1 MSSAPKTGLSRIPT
15 FGSRIPHAES
25 KPVIVSA
32 TGTIST
38 DSEITAKNIGN
49 RVRVGDKEGIL
60 RFVGE
65 VKFSKGVWCGIEL
78 STSAGKND
86 GFVNGIR
93 YFACPDRR
101 GLMAPLAK
109 VSLVNSNCETIENA
123 SGPYSM
129 LFINPRQGRNNEL
142 ERAVSHEELVHERI
156 SKKRD
161 TFSLSRH
168 EVTKKLHQNLNNTTL
183 IDKKCL
189 QQRTNLI
196 IPKSIEINKKRSNDT
211 IDLTKVESAAFESEN
226 KNSRKNEDIPKYFP
240 IDKACE
246 NLLKDSSSEVKRR
259 RTSNPKIQKLDALVL
274 RSLNENI
281 DKPSSLPQL
290 KCSRSSIDAFSIGV
304 FNSSTPEQSDAD
316 TTLKILR
323 LSGGKQDLNT
333 TANFEDDSS
342 KRDSLEFDESLGILT
357 PDEMCSQFLNSQLRS
372 PSLEEYDKNINDY
385 FSSTNSNKK
394 LDIDSPRDDSLGLI
408 DEKLLNLSMNKTK
421 PLNLDVTQ
429 IKDNK
434 EDVQSPNL
442 TDYSLGI
449 IDEHVFGNLTMK
461 TNTVNMELP
470 LDVEKSTL
478 NRLEQTPSPE
488 ELPLDPTNLTDYSLG
503 IIDEHALSNLTMKT
517 DTTVNMELPLDAEKS
532 ALTRME
538 QTPSPEELPL
548 DPTPIVECD
557 PKTEPSKSKTSNSFI
572 NSITSITS
580 LDTGYQGDGEMSR
593 PASRGADNSPLT
605 RRPLPRPQC
614 RRVDPM
620 TDSDFYTESD
630 ADNHE
635 ENHLRGDRRV
645 QIIDGTL
652 YGIDPQAAADIYV
665 NNRENMDSSGIFTD
679 IETNTRNEDD
689 FIRMEVPDVSP
700 SDTSSKT
707 ISENSQDNIQQI
719 IEKSAEKKAEQALS
733 KENPKKRNA
742 PSPGISSPSSFSSP
756 RHGAKDDNSAKKYKM
771 PKREVVSKVK
781 AMIDPPNEQNNE
793 KKTIKKPVGR
803 WDAVMSKIS
812 KNEQNKTNLKEVK
825 SKVFNAVNNNTVVP
839 QRKAV
844 TRSPGSQKNQNSKLS
859 PRLQSRLMN
868 TTKSKTTLTGRI
880 IPTKSSVGPQFT
892 RSTSAAALQNG
903 QKSTARKLNGDPSVS
918 PVALKSSRISTAVN
932 VVERRRIRNRP
943 NSGPSPKTIAGINL
957 ESSIHSSLSDVSAA
971 TLPPTNKSIGS
982 AKKRAD
988 VVQVTQVL
996 TANKLPARAQQNTAA
1011 ENKKNATLHSS
1022 PTTDP
1027 KTRRTIFSSKDK
1039 KPSTIKEC
1047 TRGTIKGGRTSPTVR
1062 PPATIR
1068 VPQVKQPPVAE
1079 ALAVLV
1085 QHLVFN
1091 VQAYQVPTLKRQVEK
1106 LRIESDEIKLA
1117 YQQLE
1122 EALSQEKLQHSR
1134 AIEDERKRYQSDATL
1149 IIEKHRHEVSELNQH
1164 YAELEQR
1171 ILSEKENT
1179 HQALCK
1185 QHEEQLSTVK
1195 KEFDKLQRTHE
1206 ESLDILREE
1215 NDSIREQI
1223 DEKQMEIDRIKYE
1236 SKKLKEDYETKET
1249 VLKEH
1254 NHKLKQQLNKIE
1266 GDFEERLKGLVE
1278 ENKRLREEN
1287 DRLLSYGDD
1296 KGISVQ
1302 EVQSLRVVLE
1312 LKQNEVTDL
1321 RKSLAEANQRAEI
1334 LEGAEERARVLNA
1347 RCEDLQLQ
1355 LERKA
1360 DSEKCLVQENR
1371 KLHDSFKEETNQ
1383 NRRLSQRIEEFQWK
1397 LKQNT
1402 EVLNK
1407 VMERAEESVFNRSL
1421 ISSSFNEKHSSTRLS
1436 LERAMS
1442 FRERSYS
1449 RRYSNN
1455 GDDII
1460 ERKSP
1465 PTSPKV
1471 KSIVEKSDSV
1481 SYVLEMDESPEVV
1494 ASRIV
1499 RSSFRNTT
1507 PSKNTPTKSP
1517 SNKRPRIRNPL
1528 SQSSSSGAIIS
1539 TTRNELDR
1547 PRSAN
1552 SRNGDSDNDSVFMWS
1567 PNIKYD
1573 EHQDESYESSN
1584 SSMKL
1589 EDHDHLDLDED
1600 NDDDL
1605 PLPALPSELDRRNG
1619 AQALLPSPKHLAGE
1633 AMISESNSE
1642 DESTSSSQ
1650 L

>member
-25 KPVIVSA
+25 KPVVVSA

-109 VSLVNSNCETIENA
+109 VSLVNANCETIENA

-129 LFINPRQGRNNEL
+129 LFINARQGRNHEL
-142 ERAVSHEELVHERI
+142 ERAVSHEELVQERI
-156 SKKRD
+156 AKK
-161 TFSLSRH
+161 FNISRH
-168 EVTKKLHQNLNNTTL
+168 ETTKKLHQNLNNTTT

-189 QQRTNLI
+189 QQTTNLI
-196 IPKSIEINKKRSNDT
+196 IPKPIEINKKRSNDT
-211 IDLTKVESAAFESEN
+211 IDSPKSESAALESEN
-226 KNSRKNEDIPKYFP
+226 KNRKNEDIPKYFP

-290 KCSRSSIDAFSIGV
+290 KCSRSSIDSFGIGIY
-304 FNSSTPEQSDAD
+304 NSSTSEQTDGD

-323 LSGGKQDLNT
+323 LSGGKQDLNAT
-333 TANFEDDSS
+333 TNFEDDSS

-357 PDEMCSQFLNSQLRS
+357 PDEMCSQFLNSQIRS
-372 PSLEEYDKNINDY
+372 PSLEEYDKNINDF
-385 FSSTNSNKK
+385 FSSTNSNRK

-408 DEKLLNLSMNKTK
+408 EEKLINLSMSKTK
-421 PLNLDVTQ
+421 PLNLDVPQ
-429 IKDNK
+429 VKDNK

-449 IDEHVFGNLTMK
+449 IDEQVFGNLTMK

-478 NRLEQTPSPE
+478 NRMEQTPSPE
-488 ELPLDPTNLTDYSLG
+488 ELPLDPTNLTEYSLG
-503 IIDEHALSNLTMKT
+503 VIDEHVLSNLTMKT

-719 IEKSAEKKAEQALS
+719 IEKSAEKKAEQAIS
-733 KENPKKRNA
+733 KDNPKKRNA

-756 RHGAKDDNSAKKYKM
+756 RHGAKDDSAAKKYKM

-793 KKTIKKPVGR
+793 KKTVKKPAGR

-825 SKVFNAVNNNTVVP
+825 SKVFNAVNNNTAVP

-844 TRSPGSQKNQNSKLS
+844 TRSPGSQKNPNSKL
-859 PRLQSRLMN
+859 
-868 TTKSKTTLTGRI
+868 
-880 IPTKSSVGPQFT
+880 
-892 RSTSAAALQNG
+892 
-903 QKSTARKLNGDPSVS
+903 
-918 PVALKSSRISTAVN
+918 
-932 VVERRRIRNRP
+932 RRIRNRP

-971 TLPPTNKSIGS
+971 TLPPTNKPIGS

-1091 VQAYQVPTLKRQVEK
+1091 VQAYQVPNLKRQVEK

-1164 YAELEQR
+1164 YAELEQQ

-1223 DEKQMEIDRIKYE
+1223 DEKQMEIDRIKHE
-1236 SKKLKEDYETKET
+1236 SKKLKDDYETKET

-1321 RKSLAEANQRAEI
+1321 RKSLAEANQRAEL

-1371 KLHDSFKEETNQ
+1371 KLHDSFKEENNQ

-1455 GDDII
+1455 GDDLID
-1460 ERKSP
+1460 RKSP

-1471 KSIVEKSDSV
+1471 KSMVEKSDSV

-1499 RSSFRNTT
+1499 RGSFRNTT

-1539 TTRNELDR
+1539 TNRNELDR

>member
-25 KPVIVSA
+25 KPVVVSA

-109 VSLVNSNCETIENA
+109 VSLVNANCETIENA

-129 LFINPRQGRNNEL
+129 LFINARQGRNHEL
-142 ERAVSHEELVHERI
+142 ERAVSHEELVQERI
-156 SKKRD
+156 AKK
-161 TFSLSRH
+161 FNISRH
-168 EVTKKLHQNLNNTTL
+168 ETTKKLHQNLNNTTT

-189 QQRTNLI
+189 QQTTNLI
-196 IPKSIEINKKRSNDT
+196 IPKPIEINKKRSNDT
-211 IDLTKVESAAFESEN
+211 IDSPKSESAALESEN
-226 KNSRKNEDIPKYFP
+226 KNRKNEDIPKYFP

-290 KCSRSSIDAFSIGV
+290 KCSRSSIDSFGIGIY
-304 FNSSTPEQSDAD
+304 NSSTSEQTDGD

-323 LSGGKQDLNT
+323 LSGGKQDLNAT
-333 TANFEDDSS
+333 TNFEDDSS

-357 PDEMCSQFLNSQLRS
+357 PDEMCSQFLNSQIRS
-372 PSLEEYDKNINDY
+372 PSLEEYDKNINDF
-385 FSSTNSNKK
+385 FSSTNSNRK

-408 DEKLLNLSMNKTK
+408 EEKLINLSMSKTK
-421 PLNLDVTQ
+421 PLNLDVPQ
-429 IKDNK
+429 VKDNK

-449 IDEHVFGNLTMK
+449 IDEQVFGNLTMK

-478 NRLEQTPSPE
+478 NRMEQTPSPE
-488 ELPLDPTNLTDYSLG
+488 ELPLDPTNLTEYSLG
-503 IIDEHALSNLTMKT
+503 VIDEHVLSNLTMKT

-719 IEKSAEKKAEQALS
+719 IEKSAEKKAEQAIS
-733 KENPKKRNA
+733 KDNPKKRNA

-756 RHGAKDDNSAKKYKM
+756 RHGAKDDSAAKKYKM

-793 KKTIKKPVGR
+793 KKTVKKPAGR

-825 SKVFNAVNNNTVVP
+825 SKVFNAVNNNTAVP

-844 TRSPGSQKNQNSKLS
+844 TRSPGSQKNPNSKL
-859 PRLQSRLMN
+859 
-868 TTKSKTTLTGRI
+868 I
-880 IPTKSSVGPQFT
+880 IPTKSSAISQFS

-903 QKSTARKLNGDPSVS
+903 QKSTNIKLNGNSSVS
-918 PVALKSSRISTAVN
+918 PVALKRPSRASTAVN
-932 VVERRRIRNRP
+932 MVERRRIRNRP

-971 TLPPTNKSIGS
+971 TLPPTNKPIGS

-1091 VQAYQVPTLKRQVEK
+1091 VQAYQVPNLKRQVEK

-1164 YAELEQR
+1164 YAELEQQ

-1223 DEKQMEIDRIKYE
+1223 DEKQMEIDRIKHE
-1236 SKKLKEDYETKET
+1236 SKKLKDDYETKET

-1321 RKSLAEANQRAEI
+1321 RKSLAEANQRAEL

-1371 KLHDSFKEETNQ
+1371 KLHDSFKEENNQ

-1455 GDDII
+1455 GDDLID
-1460 ERKSP
+1460 RKSP

-1471 KSIVEKSDSV
+1471 KSMVEKSDSV

-1499 RSSFRNTT
+1499 RGSFRNTT

-1539 TTRNELDR
+1539 TNRNELDR

>member
-844 TRSPGSQKNQNSKLS
+844 TRSPGSQKNQNSKL
-859 PRLQSRLMN
+859 
-868 TTKSKTTLTGRI
+868 
-880 IPTKSSVGPQFT
+880 
-892 RSTSAAALQNG
+892 
-903 QKSTARKLNGDPSVS
+903 
-918 PVALKSSRISTAVN
+918 
-932 VVERRRIRNRP
+932 RRIRNRP